1 MVPWINLSSAR
12 FQPRA
17 LVKIWWPS
25 FSRDG
30 NHPLSLSGSRWPK
43 KCQLLTRYIQSA
55 FYVALRKGCDVEGP
69 ASQCDKIRHHTWMY
83 TYTLPNT
90 FNSDISYIYIF
101 RYKLW
106 HIDACRHDT
115 YYLYTTMC
123 SRLYIPTSKEQS
135 LTANDPPHPLC
146 LPPMPPLRSS
156 MMLVNSG
163 IISYHQMDIARIL
176 VIYTPAH
183 PKNGNHLYYQIYM
196 YIYIINYSILKNAPN
211 ISIDYWSFTIRY
223 KNIKWNTPWSE
234 RPHPE
239 GT

>member
-1 MVPWINLSSAR
+1 MEITHCL
-12 FQPRA
+12 
-17 LVKIWWPS
+17 LVGA
-25 FSRDG
+25 DG
-30 NHPLSLSGSRWPK
+30 RKNANFLRVYPICFLRSIKERLRCGGSCISVWQDTSPYLNVYIHTTK
-43 KCQLLTRYIQSA
+43 YIQLW
-55 FYVALRKGCDVEGP
+55 Y
-69 ASQCDKIRHHTWMY
+69 I
-83 TYTLPNT
+83 
-90 FNSDISYIYIF
+90 IYIYIF

-196 YIYIINYSILKNAPN
+196 YIYILLIIVYLKMHLT
-211 ISIDYWSFTIRY
+211 FL
-223 KNIKWNTPWSE
+223 
-234 RPHPE
+234 
-239 GT
+239 